1 MSYGGKTMKK
11 LTVLLVAVLMLGAG
25 LATSAQ
31 AAIEV
36 EGDVYVGLWD
46 KYLWRGFD
54 LSDGRPTIQGGID
67 LTAGKWTLST
77 WHNWQLSSGPTKSSG
92 ELNETDVIL
101 TYAFDVGEMV
111 SMTIGDIWYSLDN
124 NEFGVNEDTNE
135 LFVTATL
142 NTLLSPNFKISW
154 DWDAAEEDGLFYS
167 FDVSHSF
174 DLGQWMQSTTLNL
187 GALVSYNQH
196 ADGTVADYAGWHNYE
211 LTASIDYALTD
222 QLTISPIGWFSSG
235 ISSAAKELID
245 TETAFA
251 LNLTF
256 TF

>member
-1 MSYGGKTMKK
+1 M
-11 LTVLLVAVLMLGAG
+11 LITVLLLG
-25 LATSAQ
+25 TTFTVSSQ

-36 EGDVYVGLWD
+36 EGDVYVGIWD

-54 LSDGRPTIQGGID
+54 LSDGRPVIQGGID
-67 LTAGKWTLST
+67 LTAGNWTLST
-77 WHNWQLSSGPTKSSG
+77 WHNWQLSSGPTKNSG

-101 TYAFDVGEMV
+101 TYAFDLGEMV

-124 NEFGVNEDTNE
+124 REFGVDDTNE

-142 NTLLSPNFKISW
+142 NTLLSPTLKISW
-154 DWDAAEEDGLFYS
+154 DWDEAKEDGLFYS
-167 FDVSHSF
+167 FDISHSC
-174 DLGQWMQSTTLNL
+174 DLGQWMQNTTLNL

-196 ADGTVADYAGWHNYE
+196 ADATVDDYAGWHNYE

-235 ISSAAKELID
+235 ISSAAQRGVNSGGID